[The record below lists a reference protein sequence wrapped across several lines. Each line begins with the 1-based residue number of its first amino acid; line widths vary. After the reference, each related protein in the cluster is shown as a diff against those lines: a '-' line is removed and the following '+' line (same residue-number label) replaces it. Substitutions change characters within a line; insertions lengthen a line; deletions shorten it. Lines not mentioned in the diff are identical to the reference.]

1 MGQVNANDVVVVG
14 GGVVG
19 LSIAFELASRG
30 RHVTL
35 LERDLDVG
43 GGASPGNAGYVVP
56 SHATPLASPGSIRDG
71 LRWMFHR
78 DAPLQIRLR
87 PALLPWLARFVV
99 ASSPAAAARGT
110 RLLRALATNSL
121 ELHRVLGEEI
131 GTSFRASGVLNL
143 YETSAGFASGCAK
156 ARAHAPFGL
165 RVEVRN
171 ARETAEIEPA
181 VVGKVAGSVLYPDE
195 GFCHPD
201 KLCSALAVAASA
213 RGTEIRRGVEAL
225 SLEHA
230 GRRVVAVTT
239 PRGRITANTFVV
251 AAGVW
256 TAPLLRSVGVY
267 LPIAAATGYHVEVE
281 RNAAHPCLPVFM
293 QEAHV
298 TTTPL
303 DGALRLTG
311 GLDLGVDGGGAA
323 ITRRTQPL
331 LAAARRVF
339 GSDAIRRPSN
349 TWHGPRPCTPD
360 GLPAVG
366 FAAGFENLLVSSGHA
381 MLGVTLAPI
390 GAKMVADLIEGKPSD
405 AFGSAL
411 SPERFRGRMAA
422 LNAHP

>member
-1 MGQVNANDVVVVG
+1 M
-14 GGVVG
+14 G

-71 LRWMFHR
+71 LRWMFRR

-99 ASSPAAAARGT
+99 ASTPAAAAHGT
-110 RLLRALATNSL
+110 RLLRALAAHSL

-131 GTSFRASGVLNL
+131 GTSFRASGILNL
-143 YETSAGFASGCAK
+143 YETSSGFASGREK
-156 ARAHAPFGL
+156 ARAHAASGL
-165 RVEVRN
+165 RVEVRS
-171 ARETAEIEPA
+171 ARATAEIEPA
-181 VVGKVAGSVLYPDE
+181 VVGEVAGSVLYPDE
-195 GFCHPD
+195 GFCDPE
-201 KLCSALAVAASA
+201 KLCRALAIAASA
-213 RGTEIRRGVEAL
+213 RGAEIRTGVEAL
-225 SLEHA
+225 CLERA
-230 GRRVVAVTT
+230 GRRVVAVASSC
-239 PRGRITANTFVV
+239 GRITGSTFVI

-256 TAPLLRSVGVY
+256 TAPLLRSVGVD

-281 RNAAHPCLPVFM
+281 PNAAHPRLPVFM

-298 TTTPL
+298 TTTTL

-323 ITRRTQPL
+323 IARRTQPL
-331 LAAARRVF
+331 LAAARRAF
-339 GSDAIRRPSN
+339 GPDAIRRPSN
-349 TWHGPRPCTPD
+349 RWHGPRPCTPD

-366 FAAGFENLLVSSGHA
+366 FAGGFDNLLVSSGHA

-390 GAKMVADLIEGKPSD
+390 GAKMVADLIEGKPD
-405 AFGSAL
+405 AFRSAL
-411 SPERFRGRMAA
+411 GPGRFRGRMVTANSHA
-422 LNAHP
+422 